1 MTKDTI
7 IVALSAEGLSASQ
20 DAFAISEEREA
31 TFLVAAPGDVMP
43 LNKVVRVELRDKV
56 LCLHTAKDDH
66 FWFSYD
72 LILGLR
78 ASGHLTRSS
87 GPGAAS
93 LTPPGS

>member
-7 IVALSAEGLSASQ
+7 SAALSAEGLSASQ
-20 DAFAISEEREA
+20 DGFTIPDEREA

-56 LCLHTAKDDH
+56 LCLHTSKDDH
-66 FWFSYD
+66 FWFTYD

-78 ASGHLTRSS
+78 VLAAK
-87 GPGAAS
+87 PGKEHVAGFAK
-93 LTPPGS
+93 